1 MMKQIIIMGLVSL
14 LAISA
19 EAQLKPGALTP
30 EISLPDSRDSLFNLS
45 SLQGKVVLVD
55 FWASWCVPCRAS
67 NPGVVRLYNKYKAQG
82 FEVVGVSIDSKKA
95 AWLSAIKKDKITYKQ
110 VNDPKG
116 WYSKTAESY
125 FVDEIPA
132 TFLLD
137 KEGKLVAVNLEGREL
152 ERKVKDLL
160 KR

>member
-1 MMKQIIIMGLVSL
+1 MKQIIFILSALLVT
-14 LAISA
+14 AGA
-19 EAQLKPGALTP
+19 EAQLQPGNLAP
-30 EISLPDSRDSLFNLS
+30 EISLADNRDSAFNLS
-45 SLQGKVVLVD
+45 SLRGKIVLVD
-55 FWASWCVPCRAS
+55 FWASWCVPCRAA
-67 NPGVVRLYNKYKAQG
+67 NPGVVRLYNKYKGQG
-82 FEVVGVSIDSKKA
+82 FEVVGVSIDSKKG
-95 AWLSAIKKDKITYKQ
+95 AWLSAIKKDRITYRQ

-152 ERKVKDLL
+152 ERKVKELL
-160 KR
+160 KN